1 MIMRAVT
8 SLEMNAYDTLAQ
20 RHGTLFNCSDWLA
33 LFGDNVQT
41 LGIFEDGGE
50 MVGGLSFSHEHR
62 FGLKIVRNAPYTPTF
77 GPFIAVKAQNPV
89 AILETRRKVL
99 ECIVEYFDKE
109 NPAIVRLGLDQ
120 GIFDALPFFWGGY
133 KVIPAYTYRLD
144 LLSSLEQIRKNMSPT
159 RRNDITK
166 ALRDGLTV
174 RLTTDLDVVKHL
186 CLATFNRQK
195 MQINQTWLD
204 AILFKYANSSN
215 SYAFTTYRADNIPI
229 ATCFVVHDSKTAYY
243 LIGGYSAD
251 LGHHGAGALAMFEA
265 IKHTKELGMKI
276 FDFEGSVIPAIERYF
291 RGFGGELTP
300 YFTVNKAWLPLEIAL
315 KLKKRSIF

>member
-1 MIMRAVT
+1 MKIRCLGNT
-8 SLEMNAYDTLAQ
+8 ELEMYNALAC
-20 RHGTLFNCSDWLA
+20 RHGTLFNCSDWLV

-50 MVGGLSFSHEHR
+50 MVGGLSFIHEHP
-62 FGLKIVRNAPYTPTF
+62 FGLKIVRNAPYTPTC

-99 ECIVEYFDKE
+99 ECIVEYLEKE

-120 GIFDALPFFWGGY
+120 GIFDALPFFWAGY

-144 LLSSLEQIRKNMSPT
+144 LSISLEQIKKNMSPT

-174 RLTTDLDVVKHL
+174 RLTTDLDVVKQL
-186 CLATFNRQK
+186 CLVTFNRQK
-195 MQINQTWLD
+195 LQVNQTWLD

-215 SYAFTTYRADNIPI
+215 SYAFTTYRSDDIPI
-229 ATCFVVHDSKTAYY
+229 ATCFVVHDTKTAYY
-243 LIGGYSAD
+243 VIGGYSAE
-251 LGHHGAGALAMFEA
+251 LGHHGAGAMAMFEA
-265 IKHTKELGMKI
+265 IKHAKEIGLKI
-276 FDFEGSVIPAIERYF
+276 FDFEGSVVPAIERYF

-300 YFTVNKAWLPLEIAL
+300 YYTVNKAWLPFEIGL
-315 KLKKRSIF
+315 KFFKRNLF